1 MDKDHTPLT
10 SILKCQK
17 HDVLKL
23 ANVLFSKQQQEI
35 MLSMILC
42 GWNIVKV
49 VTLSE
54 NFTYMS
60 KEMEAMVVCYSLCNM
75 LASSHLYRPP
85 VRVVSSVKKTNLL
98 LHTIYGFERKLD

>member
-1 MDKDHTPLT
+1 
-10 SILKCQK
+10 
-17 HDVLKL
+17 
-23 ANVLFSKQQQEI
+23 

-49 VTLSE
+49 VTLSK

-60 KEMEAMVVCYSLCNM
+60 KEMEAMVVRYSLCNM

-85 VRVVSSVKKTNLL
+85 VRVDSSVKKTKPL
-98 LHTIYGFERKLD
+98 LHTIYGFGRKLD